1 MRRLAMWG
9 FAVFVSYV
17 VARAFPDVRRYVRI
31 RGM

>member
-1 MRRLAMWG
+1 MWG